1 MDALQKINNSV
12 RNLDNK
18 KRMHNGKLA
27 ARSEEETQA
36 QAAEIVQNRIRGILA
51 RKEIEEM
58 RQEEM
63 IFLGMVRRPKT
74 A

>member
-1 MDALQKINNSV
+1 MADQS
-12 RNLDNK
+12 
-18 KRMHNGKLA
+18 
-27 ARSEEETQA
+27 
-36 QAAEIVQNRIRGILA
+36 AEIVQNRIRGILA

-74 A
+74 VQEQREDPILKSNETRRIRKEI

>member
-1 MDALQKINNSV
+1 
-12 RNLDNK
+12 
-18 KRMHNGKLA
+18 MHNGKLA